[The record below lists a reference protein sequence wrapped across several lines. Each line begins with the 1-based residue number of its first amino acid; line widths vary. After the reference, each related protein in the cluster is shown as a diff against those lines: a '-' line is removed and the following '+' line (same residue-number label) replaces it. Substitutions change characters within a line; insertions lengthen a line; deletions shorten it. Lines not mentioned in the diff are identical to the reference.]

1 MDGNLFCAIWMV
13 QDMTTALDELFSV
26 NCYHRASLYI
36 SDFCNRMSYLGELL
50 QIRTE
55 EGL

>member
-55 EGL
+55 EVL